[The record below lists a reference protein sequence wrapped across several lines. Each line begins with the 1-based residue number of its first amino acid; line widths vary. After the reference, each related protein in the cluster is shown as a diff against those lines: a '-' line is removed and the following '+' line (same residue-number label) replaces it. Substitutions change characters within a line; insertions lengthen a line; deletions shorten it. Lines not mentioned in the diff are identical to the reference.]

1 MFASGLKGSPGPD
14 LASPL
19 GKERRG
25 AARYWQGASQAK
37 AVLVLSLFP
46 PLHTPPISFIKE
58 TSRNSH
64 PKNWE
69 DWESLLEEAGQR
81 RRGDAVSQPQTSSG
95 QETYSW
101 RGGTQVTRAG
111 DVGRAS
117 VMNIKNLFLIY
128 HTLRTNFISINALG
142 DSYYHHP
149 HFTDRKIEAHRDEVA
164 SPRSPN

>member
-1 MFASGLKGSPGPD
+1 M
-14 LASPL
+14 
-19 GKERRG
+19 
-25 AARYWQGASQAK
+25 
-37 AVLVLSLFP
+37 VLVLFLFP

-58 TSRNSH
+58 TSRNTH
-64 PKNWE
+64 PKNWD

-81 RRGDAVSQPQTSSG
+81 RREDAVSQPQTSSV
-95 QETYSW
+95 QETHSW

-128 HTLRTNFISINALG
+128 HTLRTNFISIKAVG

-149 HFTDRKIEAHRDEVA
+149 IFQIGKLRLVEVKWLPQDLPTDV
-164 SPRSPN
+164 